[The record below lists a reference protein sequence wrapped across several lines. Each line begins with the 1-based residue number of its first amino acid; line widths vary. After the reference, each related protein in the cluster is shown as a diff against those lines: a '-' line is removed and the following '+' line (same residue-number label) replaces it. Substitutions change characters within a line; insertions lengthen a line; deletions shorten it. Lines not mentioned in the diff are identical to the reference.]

1 MMYTKKLQLREPEFV
16 LTKDERYELIAMI
29 AEGYSQPKESS
40 CVDVKQVQHGS
51 EMELNFD
58 EIVSCYN

>member
-1 MMYTKKLQLREPEFV
+1 MMYAKKLQLLEPEFA

-29 AEGYSQPKESS
+29 AQGYSVPKESS
-40 CVDVKQVQHGS
+40 CVEVRQVQHGS

-58 EIVSCYN
+58 EIVSC